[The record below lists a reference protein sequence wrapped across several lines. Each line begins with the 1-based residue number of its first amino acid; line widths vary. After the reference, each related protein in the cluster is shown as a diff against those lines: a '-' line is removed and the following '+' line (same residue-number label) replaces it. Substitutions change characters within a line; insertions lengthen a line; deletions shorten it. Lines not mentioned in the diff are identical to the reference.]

1 MPFFDATRGGAP
13 VLYQHMFWFYSHPA
27 VYIFILPAFG
37 VISEVLPTF
46 SRKPIFGYKMIA
58 FSSMA
63 IAILGFAVW
72 AHHMFPSGIAPWLQI
87 PFMILTYAIAIPTG
101 IKIFSWVATL
111 WGGRIH
117 FTTPMLYA
125 LAFLI
130 TFTFGGITGI
140 FLASV
145 PVDLARAR
153 QLLRGRALPLRGRRR
168 RGHSGFFAGIP
179 YWYPEGRPAAC

>member
-1 MPFFDATRGGAP
+1 MPFFDPTRGGSA

-46 SRKPIFGYKMIA
+46 ARKPIFGYKMIA

-87 PFMILTYAIAIPTG
+87 PFMILTYAIGIPTG
-101 IKIFSWVATL
+101 IKIFSWMATL

-117 FTTPMLYA
+117 FTTLDA
-125 LAFLI
+125 LRARVSRSRSRSA
-130 TFTFGGITGI
+130 GSP
-140 FLASV
+140 ASSWPAV
-145 PVDLARAR
+145 PVDLHEH
-153 QLLRGRALPLRGRRR
+153 GTYFVVGPLPLRRGRRR
-168 RGHSGFFAGIP
+168 GDGLPRRASPTGIQRPPAG
-179 YWYPEGRPAAC
+179 C